1 MLIGLDEF
9 LLCQCHLSHFSGKG
23 ANNKHETVATHLLF
37 MPVLTSLLKSR
48 RTFHCDVNET
58 YEKCAKSDAPIIVT
72 EMCNKVLLLLA
83 VTLFNQIK
91 LKRALSSLNY
101 EDKSKDLHDVRIVQ
115 GCWVAEKG
123 L

>member
-1 MLIGLDEF
+1 
-9 LLCQCHLSHFSGKG
+9 
-23 ANNKHETVATHLLF
+23 

-48 RTFHCDVNET
+48 RTFDCDSTET
-58 YEKCAKSDAPIIVT
+58 YEKSAKSDAPIIVT

-91 LKRALSSLNY
+91 LKRALSSVNY
-101 EDKSKDLHDVRIVQ
+101 EDKSEDLHDVQFVQ
-115 GCWVAEKG
+115 GCWAVGKG